1 MKIKNH
7 EAFGTV
13 IGQRVGDRE
22 LPEAERTYQ
31 IHVDEETLY
40 RHPSDVEVIEEPTP
54 EHISR
59 YERHERFMAAVATLL
74 ASKPPYDQNIV
85 KVLCEHMKDLGFMR
99 RRG

>member
-1 MKIKNH
+1 MPLEKSQWVKIKNH

-54 EHISR
+54 EHISKVFTLDIAAPR
-59 YERHERFMAAVATLL
+59 AFHE
-74 ASKPPYDQNIV
+74 
-85 KVLCEHMKDLGFMR
+85 
-99 RRG
+99 